1 MMTDK
6 KRLFDEIVPEE
17 TRKAIDSSFRN
28 KFSTVP
34 FQILFGCAP
43 ETLSYYMYQCAMVL
57 ERLLANSNNPMLISS
72 ISSPTWAC
80 ELANEYETQLFKLN
94 TKTPFE
100 RRELAVYGKLVRLVR
115 GQPIA
120 FGDDLTATRALFFVC
135 VLRSRTLQAMLTLV
149 EARSPGCV
157 ARLPH
162 NEPLNRDEMKRLM
175 VLLRHLEPSRHT
187 MTPEEYISRISDLF
201 CYKEK

>member
-1 MMTDK
+1 
-6 KRLFDEIVPEE
+6 
-17 TRKAIDSSFRN
+17 
-28 KFSTVP
+28 
-34 FQILFGCAP
+34 
-43 ETLSYYMYQCAMVL
+43 MVL

-80 ELANEYETQLFKLN
+80 ELANEYETQLINLH
-94 TKTPFE
+94 TKSISE

-115 GQPIA
+115 GQPIT
-120 FGDDLTATRALFFVC
+120 FGEDIVATRALFFAC

-149 EARSPGCV
+149 KARSPGCV

-201 CYKEK
+201 CYREK